1 MALAEN
7 EPALVIGET
16 GLLSDRPGFEVEFLR
31 RGSIP
36 EMSYTSH
43 RHEILM
49 ILAGHWRLSWS
60 GGENLL
66 SLQEIPVLFRQ
77 GLNIL
82 LSPPWQKMP
91 PYIGS
96 WIQMIQLGQRWS
108 FKEFYFFC

>member
-60 GGENLL
+60 GGE
-66 SLQEIPVLFRQ
+66 S
-77 GLNIL
+77 L
-82 LSPPWQKMP
+82 LSPGDTCAVP
-91 PYIGS
+91 PGLEHSLVATLAEDAALYRVMDTDDPAGPTVV
-96 WIQMIQLGQRWS
+96 
-108 FKEFYFFC
+108 F